1 MVSGLTSSTC
11 IVGSGITSPRGCGT
25 PTNRGRKAQRGER
38 RVRREVASELELE
51 SSRAT
56 GYGLGLGM
64 GMGRTLGHHMC
75 HLRRGIA
82 NVDLAH
88 LVRVRGRVRVR
99 VDGLGVLGWG

>member
-1 MVSGLTSSTC
+1 M
-11 IVGSGITSPRGCGT
+11 
-25 PTNRGRKAQRGER
+25 
-38 RVRREVASELELE
+38 
-51 SSRAT
+51 
-56 GYGLGLGM
+56 GLGLGM

-88 LVRVRGRVRVR
+88 LVRVRVRVRVR

>member
-1 MVSGLTSSTC
+1 MG
-11 IVGSGITSPRGCGT
+11 P
-25 PTNRGRKAQRGER
+25 
-38 RVRREVASELELE
+38 
-51 SSRAT
+51 
-56 GYGLGLGM
+56 GLGM

-88 LVRVRGRVRVR
+88 LVRVRVRVRVR